1 MKKEREKAVKEF
13 KVDEVKK
20 TEEKLKKATP
30 KVQYKQGEVTLQ
42 MLEKLTLDHLKLKNF
57 NPSKYYTIDEED
69 KYYLDDYGGSRPKWT
84 QRMQNRERQS
94 LSIVQSTKMRAK

>member
-1 MKKEREKAVKEF
+1 
-13 KVDEVKK
+13 
-20 TEEKLKKATP
+20 
-30 KVQYKQGEVTLQ
+30 

-94 LSIVQSTKMRAK
+94 LSIV